1 MVVYGGADTNGSV
14 LDDIHVLEFSA
25 APKWSMVQQS
35 ASACMP
41 GPRLSPTVICTDDPD
56 VLGLLVFGG
65 KTPGEGED
73 LTHHNDL
80 FLIEVDE
87 ETQREVSDGVWS
99 AGDGEWNLLYSAQA
113 PFSDMALASATQHN
127 MYVHSATTVEKKK
140 PGHPQPL
147 GAINEVHELTPSSLM
162 NPSTPEKPEIVREL
176 GNACVLSWD
185 TISMCEGDLFTNQYF
200 LEVSGGTVKSP
211 YLQIYSGPNTTFHV
225 KNLDAGTEYT
235 FRVRASNG
243 ARLSAYSEECIFEA
257 GDQTEEVAPTGT
269 EFDDEQQSAEDWYEQ
284 WLEEEKKRQEDEMR
298 ERVRRA
304 QQDKMR
310 RAQARQMHEEILD
323 MHVLSHNARGEE
335 KQRNSQLHAEMWQ
348 LLQDKRGRNSDMSQ
362 GNEPTRNFGKVL
374 QDVTDRLRELEME
387 EENKES
393 LKEQMQARLDHK
405 VAAAELVHTRFHTFK
420 REIAMEAENSRTGKK
435 IPERQL
441 GEIENNEKM
450 LDDELNTVRLR
461 NIVLKHELARLESWL
476 QSKEVLG
483 EGLHLIDFEQ
493 LKIENQ
499 TLNEKIEER
508 NEELLKLRKKNTQT
522 VQVLTHIK
530 EKLQFVQAD
539 NQLQKDRLADLETDL
554 AVQRDLLA
562 GEKKNLDTIRQD
574 RVKLKEKSGLV
585 DSDDL
590 LYDFEKTKDRIG
602 ELRDEL
608 NGLQDRRK
616 SVLQSTNQI
625 ITTQQVLSEQ
635 PGYGDMM

>member
-1 MVVYGGADTNGSV
+1 M
-14 LDDIHVLEFSA
+14 
-25 APKWSMVQQS
+25 
-35 ASACMP
+35 
-41 GPRLSPTVICTDDPD
+41 
-56 VLGLLVFGG
+56 
-65 KTPGEGED
+65 
-73 LTHHNDL
+73 
-80 FLIEVDE
+80 
-87 ETQREVSDGVWS
+87 
-99 AGDGEWNLLYSAQA
+99 
-113 PFSDMALASATQHN
+113 
-127 MYVHSATTVEKKK
+127 
-140 PGHPQPL
+140 
-147 GAINEVHELTPSSLM
+147 
-162 NPSTPEKPEIVREL
+162 
-176 GNACVLSWD
+176 
-185 TISMCEGDLFTNQYF
+185 
-200 LEVSGGTVKSP
+200 GTVKSP
-211 YLQIYSGPNTTFHV
+211 HLQIYSGPNTTFHV
-225 KNLDAGTEYT
+225 KGLEAGVEYF

-243 ARLSAYSEECIFEA
+243 ARLSEFSEECVYEA
-257 GDQTEEVAPTGT
+257 GDPPEAEEAQG
-269 EFDDEQQSAEDWYEQ
+269 EDEEAETAEDWYES
-284 WLEEEKKRQEDEMR
+284 WLEEDKHRQEDDMR
-298 ERVRRA
+298 LKV
-304 QQDKMR
+304 QQNTQDKYR
-310 RAQARQMHEEILD
+310 RSQARQIHEEILD
-323 MHVLSHNARGEE
+323 MHVISHNELE
-335 KQRNSQLHAEMWQ
+335 DVHTRNQQLHAEMHL
-348 LLQDKRGRNSDMSQ
+348 LLQEKRGRNSDMTQ
-362 GNEPTRNFGKVL
+362 AGEPMRNFGKML
-374 QDVTDRLRELEME
+374 ADVTDRLRELEIE

-393 LKEQMQARLDHK
+393 LKEQMQSRLDHK

-435 IPERQL
+435 IPARQL
-441 GEIENNEKM
+441 AEIEENEKM
-450 LDDELNTVRLR
+450 LDDDLKTVRLR

-499 TLNEKIEER
+499 TLNEQIEER

-608 NGLQDRRK
+608 NGLQYRRK